1 MKKFNVII
9 LCILLI
15 GVLFIVYIY
24 NYGEWVVLNEGGV
37 ISNYSE
43 NGTKFIIDNE
53 ETAVAIGSALLKDYE
68 PDWYNKVKDDIVAV
82 ENNGVWTVYNELK
95 TSKSKLRKYFVHT
108 TGLFVQFKEDGEII
122 RIGVE

>member
-24 NYGEWVVLNEGGV
+24 NYGEWIVLNEGGV

-95 TSKSKLRKYFVHT
+95 TSKSKLRKYFVHA